1 MEDQRYDRQSER
13 GKAAG
18 SQNRFWMGVLT
29 GALVMAF
36 VGLIIV
42 GMSAGIYL
50 FGRRVISLSP
60 ALPLLRRSLQREW
73 TLSR

>member
-1 MEDQRYDRQSER
+1 MEEQRLDRQDEKKR
-13 GKAAG
+13 AG
-18 SQNRFWMGVLT
+18 GGQNRFWLGVLT

-50 FGRRVISLSP
+50 FGRRVM
-60 ALPLLRRSLQREW
+60 
-73 TLSR
+73 SRQP

>member
-42 GMSAGIYL
+42 GMSAGDL
-50 FGRRVISLSP
+50 PVRTAGDQPAASARCSLYYGGTCKESGF
-60 ALPLLRRSLQREW
+60 
-73 TLSR
+73 